1 MGHGRAVSWAL
12 CASLQG
18 TSLSLAAEY
27 VASRLQWTTLMNNLE
42 HDFAWESEEYLAQA
56 MALQAVRVSHSTS
69 TLVAMWA
76 PSGEPGTTLPLNG
89 A

>member
-1 MGHGRAVSWAL
+1 
-12 CASLQG
+12 
-18 TSLSLAAEY
+18 
-27 VASRLQWTTLMNNLE
+27 MNNLE

-56 MALQAVRVSHSTS
+56 MALQAVRVSHSIS